1 MINNKLA
8 LVTGASSGFGKAIA
22 IALAESNFNLILLAR
37 RESKLMELKE
47 EISNNYPETVIHIV
61 IEDVRDFIG
70 LEKSLIPILD
80 KTKIDLLINN
90 AGLASGLSDIVNGDI
105 ADWDLML
112 DTNVKGLLYVTKLI
126 LPYMQMQKSGHIIN
140 ISSIAG
146 KEVYP
151 KGNVY
156 CASKHAVEAIS
167 KALRKEVSQ
176 DNIKIT
182 TINPGAA
189 NTEFSLVR
197 FKGDKERADIVYK
210 GFKPLT
216 AEDISETV
224 RWIVNLPSHVNINE
238 LVIMPS
244 SQPEAGL
251 IHKNI

>member
-1 MINNKLA
+1 MRNKKLA
-8 LVTGASSGFGKAIA
+8 LITGASSGFGKAFA
-22 IALAESNFNLILLAR
+22 STLAEAGFNLILLAR
-37 RESKLMELKE
+37 RESKLMELKN
-47 EISNNYPETVIHIV
+47 EILSKYPETIIY
-61 IEDVRDFIG
+61 IIITDVRDYSG
-70 LEKSLIPILD
+70 MEKLLLPILEEN
-80 KTKIDLLINN
+80 KIDLLINN

-126 LPYMQMQKSGHIIN
+126 LPFMQKQNSGHIIN

-176 DNIKIT
+176 HNIKIT

-197 FKGDKERADIVYK
+197 FKGDKEKADTVYK
-210 GFKPLT
+210 GFEPLS
-216 AEDISETV
+216 AEDIAETV
-224 RWIVNLPSHVNINE
+224 RWIVTLPSHVNINE

-244 SQPEAGL
+244 AQPEAGL
-251 IHKNI
+251 IHKNM